1 MLLSFLRFAN
11 LIKNMKEDDVWPVLR
26 KIKLTIPFDINP
38 VYPIM
43 HSGNQIKKN
52 IDAIEDHLNMKSTED
67 IYVNR
72 TNEDLKPAASMFLYL
87 NCRSYLLRSWFS
99 FFTNLFQD
107 KSPYQIVLTLNKI
120 LKVDLT
126 SNNKEFKNI
135 ARKLFQ
141 KTSNLLSLKH
151 KQIKK
156 MIHGF
161 ENSLWKSKDFNKIL
175 RGT

>member
-1 MLLSFLRFAN
+1 
-11 LIKNMKEDDVWPVLR
+11 MKEDDVWPVLR

-38 VYPIM
+38 VFPIM
-43 HSGNQIKKN
+43 YSGNQIKNN
-52 IDAIEDHLNMKSTED
+52 IDAVADYLNTKTTEEMH
-67 IYVNR
+67 VNR
-72 TNEDLKPAASMFLYL
+72 TNEDLKSAASMFLYL

-120 LKVDLT
+120 LKVDFT
-126 SNNKEFKNI
+126 SSNKEFKNI

-151 KQIKK
+151 KQIKEL
-156 MIHGF
+156 IHGH
-161 ENSLWKSKDFNKIL
+161 ENSLWKSKDFDKVL
-175 RGT
+175 KGTLNLFDMDNIST